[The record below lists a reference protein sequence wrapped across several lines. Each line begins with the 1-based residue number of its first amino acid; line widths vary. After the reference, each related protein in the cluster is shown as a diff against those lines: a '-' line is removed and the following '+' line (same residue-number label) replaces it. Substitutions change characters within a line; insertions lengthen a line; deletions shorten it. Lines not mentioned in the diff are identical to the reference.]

1 MLKPKF
7 TIVALAIALQA
18 CGGGGGSA
26 ISEAE
31 AAPACETTNRSWATT
46 GRRSLSDTAWGWA
59 SVVTPVRLGT
69 RAQRYEVRA
78 GDCSA
83 DATWSDCQQDRERS
97 EWVTDAQIRPAS
109 QTAISWSVYLEPGF
123 KDSPTVK
130 TTLGQ
135 LHQKAWFKNGP
146 LLQFELWN
154 GQYQMCIH
162 RLTGDINNVVDK
174 CEYWP
179 LATLTDMQ
187 GKWTDVQFEIDT
199 SSRTGKLKVWVNGQV
214 KADIK
219 TPVVTWDPDYFY
231 FKYGIYRSFV
241 SRHGAPMPTQV
252 AYFDEVRMANRVS
265 QIDLRCPIPAV
276 D

>member
-7 TIVALAIALQA
+7 TIMALAIALQA

-31 AAPACETTNRSWATT
+31 AAPTCETTNRSWATT

-59 SVVTPVRLGT
+59 PVTTPVRLGT

-97 EWVTDAQIRPAS
+97 EWVVDGRILTNS

-123 KDSPTVK
+123 QDSPTVK

-179 LATLTDMQ
+179 LAKLSDMQ

-214 KADIK
+214 KADIAS
-219 TPVVTWDPDYFY
+219 PVVTWDPDYFY

-252 AYFDEVRMANRVS
+252 AYFDEVRIANRVS